1 MLDGLMELIRSTLL
15 LMGLINP
22 IDRRIFLLL
31 FLRVVKFEKVDKER
45 LTVLR
50 SHQTCRAIK

>member
-1 MLDGLMELIRSTLL
+1 

-31 FLRVVKFEKVDKER
+31 FFARCEIRKVDKER

-50 SHQTCRAIK
+50 FHLTCRAIK

>member
-31 FLRVVKFEKVDKER
+31 FFARCEIRKVDKER

-50 SHQTCRAIK
+50 FHQTCRAIK